1 LAARSIAVKI
11 VRSAAICFITFI
23 PFNAAFACDELVDT
37 VISRHLGPVIETADC
52 PLPGLD
58 KKGHRLVGVCYESA
72 GPTSHIR
79 IDAQLNCH
87 ASGESVASKLFGG
100 KNAPSAS
107 ENVTIEAEARGAD
120 CQVLSVDVK
129 PSGELGK
136 VLAAMFDAN
145 GKARQALQQ
154 GLVDVCKK

>member
-1 LAARSIAVKI
+1 MKI
-11 VRSAAICFITFI
+11 VRPAAIPSIAFVACT

-37 VISRHLGPVIETADC
+37 IISRHLGPVIETADC

-58 KKGHRLVGVCYESA
+58 KKDHKLVAVCYEST

-79 IDAQLNCH
+79 IDAQLSCH
-87 ASGESVASKLFGG
+87 ASGESVASKLLGA
-100 KNAPSAS
+100 KNTPSAS
-107 ENVTIEAEARGAD
+107 EDVTVEAEARGAD
-120 CQVLSVDVK
+120 CQLLSVNVK

-136 VLAAMFDAN
+136 VLAVMFDAN

-154 GLVDVCKK
+154 GLAELCKT

>member
-1 LAARSIAVKI
+1 MKIAK
-11 VRSAAICFITFI
+11 SAAIAFVACM
-23 PFNAAFACDELVDT
+23 PFNAARACDDLVDT
-37 VISRHLGPVIETADC
+37 IISRHLGPVIENADC

-58 KKGHRLVGVCYESA
+58 KKGHKLAGVCYEST

-87 ASGESVASKLFGG
+87 ASGESVVSKALGA
-100 KNAPSAS
+100 KNTPPAS
-107 ENVTIEAEARGAD
+107 ENVTVEAEARGAD
-120 CQVLSVDVK
+120 CQLLSVDVK

-136 VLAAMFDAN
+136 VLAAMFDAK

-154 GLVDVCKK
+154 GLAEICKN